1 MGFAGRSVM
10 DQKQEFVRLALMEG
24 ANVSALCARY
34 GIGRSCAYKLLSR
47 YRAEGLA
54 GLAERSRRPLASPRR
69 SPAAVEAQVL
79 AVRAEHPA
87 WGGRKIARVVER
99 AGTGPVAA
107 STVTGILRRNG
118 VVLGEHGGGARPFI
132 RFEHA
137 AANDLWQMDFKGH
150 VPLARGRLH
159 PLTVLDDHSRF
170 AVALEACAEETA
182 ETVKP
187 RLVKAFRRYGLPR
200 RMAVDNGP
208 PWGDAGLGAGFTGL
222 GVWLIETGVT
232 LTHSSPRHPQTLGK
246 DERFHRSLAVE
257 ALAKP
262 FADLDKAQDALE
274 AWRHVYNFKR
284 PHDALGGEVPIDR
297 YTPSTRSFS
306 ETVEPFSYAPDDLVR
321 RVQRKG
327 YVSCLGR
334 ILRVGRAF
342 AGKDVALRP
351 THIDGCFDA
360 FFRHQKITTVDLNAM
375 QR

>member
-99 AGTGPVAA
+99 AGTGTVAA

-137 AANDLWQMDFKGH
+137 APNDLWQMDFKGH